1 VRSCKTWVSVALTA
15 ALSAGAPLGAAAAPA
30 AKSQPATAPS
40 PVAPPSAAQPPTAK
54 PGLCM
59 LYLDALVG
67 GSADAKAASLKRGLY
82 DQARDAISAVYRD
95 RGCTALL
102 DASLVLAPVT
112 TLNIT
117 DEARQRQDA
126 LPDPTPPVPP
136 PAGGPPNFRTLLAA
150 LNVVH
155 GGDAA
160 LAKACGLDG
169 ITILQHSKTVT
180 YIDQR
185 IAALKAQATAEVAA
199 AGAPIQVE
207 ADALLDGQGKMSAA
221 DYQTRTAALRERMK
235 AQRALMSDRQSQI
248 RALESDAFGRFQ
260 VQLDA
265 AVQAQIVEHN
275 CDPLVD
281 LKSLGPFPP
290 ERDLTP
296 PVLAVLDAQFVAF
309 PIELPAPGAAEPHS

>member
-1 VRSCKTWVSVALTA
+1 MRLWKSWARVALAGSLASSLA
-15 ALSAGAPLGAAAAPA
+15 AGVPALAASAPA
-30 AKSQPATAPS
+30 AKPAPAAAPPATR
-40 PVAPPSAAQPPTAK
+40 

-67 GSADAKAASLKRGLY
+67 GSAEAKTASFKRGLY
-82 DQARDAISAVYRD
+82 DEARDVASAVYRQ
-95 RGCTALL
+95 RACTALL
-102 DASLVLAPVT
+102 DGTQVLAPVS

-117 DEARQRQDA
+117 DEARRGLDA
-126 LPDPTPPVPP
+126 APDPTPPADPTT
-136 PAGGPPNFRTLLAA
+136 GGPPNFRTLFAA

-160 LAKACGLDG
+160 LATACGLDG
-169 ITILQHSKTVT
+169 VAILQHAKTVA
-180 YIDQR
+180 YIDER

-199 AGAPIQVE
+199 AGVPIQAE
-207 ADALLDGQGKMSAA
+207 ADALLEGQGKMAA
-221 DYQTRTAALRERMK
+221 AEYDRRTAALRERMK
-235 AQRALMSDRQSQI
+235 AQRTLMSDRQAQI

-265 AVQAQIVEHN
+265 AVQSQITDHH

-296 PVLAVLDAQFVAF
+296 PLLAALDAQYVAF
-309 PIELPAPGAAEPHS
+309 PIDLPPQAAAGAKP